1 MSHRWDFTTH
11 LERFRCLNSDQ
22 LRDLLEDEESLERI
36 IRRSPKGLQRQKEL
50 KWGFNRRLAERNFS
64 YRPCLKHGKRQLVE
78 RHRAL
83 GDLVASVKQKQSE
96 LGKRLQTGRQTDRL
110 CGQLSLK
117 TTRRFQEERVNH
129 LDLWNRFI
137 NGDMLLAEF
146 VESFRSARKLYHKR
160 IVEAEKMHELT
171 GGRRADARDV
181 AGPRARAL
189 RAPHAVHV
197 FHHLAPVV
205 MVTRCTLSL
214 TGHSVKSRCLPPLN
228 RHGQAASW
236 TPSVCNYNPD
246 YSPESSGQP
255 QNKASKDHP
264 PKHPT

>member
-36 IRRSPKGLQRQKEL
+36 IRRSPKTQGLQRQKEL

-83 GDLVASVKQKQSE
+83 GDLVASYAIST
-96 LGKRLQTGRQTDRL
+96 LLIH
-110 CGQLSLK
+110 LK